1 MNKTLVQLEKEIKVS
16 EETLYQL
23 NVDLEN
29 LKSIQEEKEETL
41 RIATRA
47 IMEEDRKLER
57 ARNIVERCQS
67 EIKESAPRSLVE
79 YELDMNVRLQRD
91 KQAAAVSKLRDLR

>member
-1 MNKTLVQLEKEIKVS
+1 MG
-16 EETLYQL
+16 
-23 NVDLEN
+23 
-29 LKSIQEEKEETL
+29 EETL
-41 RIATRA
+41 RIASRA
-47 IMEEDRKLER
+47 VMEDRKLER

-91 KQAAAVSKLRDLR
+91 KQAAAVGKLRDLSKYDEQLGYAVNYLLDSLELGNTSSRSKTDKKKK